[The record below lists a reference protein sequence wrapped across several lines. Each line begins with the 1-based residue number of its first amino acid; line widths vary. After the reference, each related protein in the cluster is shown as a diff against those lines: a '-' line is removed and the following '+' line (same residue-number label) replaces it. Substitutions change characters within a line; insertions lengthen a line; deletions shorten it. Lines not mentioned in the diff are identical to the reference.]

1 MVALQRFMGWR
12 PYRQP
17 IYIYIYIMYAQVWV
31 ALQRF
36 LGVAPMVMDG
46 LDLLEKKSSNRP
58 GIHYLQVSIA
68 R

>member
-1 MVALQRFMGWR
+1 M
-12 PYRQP
+12 
-17 IYIYIYIMYAQVWV
+17 QVWV

-46 LDLLEKKSSNRP
+46 LDMLEKKSSNRP
-58 GIHYLQVSIA
+58 GIHYLQVSKD